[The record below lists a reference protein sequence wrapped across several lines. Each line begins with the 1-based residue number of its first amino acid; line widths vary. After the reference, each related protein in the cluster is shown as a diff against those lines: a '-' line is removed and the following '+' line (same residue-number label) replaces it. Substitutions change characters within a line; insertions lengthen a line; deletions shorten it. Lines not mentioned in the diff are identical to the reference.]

1 MPEQHTL
8 LDIAPAH
15 PESAQPVFKDR
26 AELEHFWHEFHSKVK
41 RELEHWD
48 AARAQS
54 EEDAR
59 HLWLRRRPVTAE

>member
-1 MPEQHTL
+1 MPDEET
-8 LDIAPAH
+8 LDIAPTF

-26 AELEHFWHEFHSKVK
+26 AEVETFWQEFQSKVK
-41 RELEHWD
+41 GQLEHWD

-59 HLWLRRRPVTAE
+59 QLWLRRSSPQ

>member
-1 MPEQHTL
+1 MPDEDT
-8 LDIAPAH
+8 LDIAPAF

-26 AELEHFWHEFHSKVK
+26 TEVETFWQEFQSKVK
-41 RELEHWD
+41 GQLEHWD

-59 HLWLRRRPVTAE
+59 QLWLRRSTPQ

>member
-1 MPEQHTL
+1 MPNDQTT
-8 LDIAPAH
+8 LDIAPAF

-26 AELEHFWHEFHSKVK
+26 AEVDHFWQEFQSKVK
-41 RELEHWD
+41 GQLEQWD

-59 HLWLRRRPVTAE
+59 QLWLR